1 MGDKD
6 LIITSEMSPIVEEI
20 KTVMET
26 ARSNVTRQVNSEL
39 LNTY

>member
-6 LIITSEMSPIVEEI
+6 LIIKSELTPIVKEI

-26 ARSNVTRQVNSEL
+26 ARNNVARQVN
-39 LNTY
+39 N